1 MLCLVAYWFSFTESN
16 LLSEKIIEQFRN
28 DGVVVIRNV
37 LSGKAL
43 QEAIDGARAVDSSI
57 SINPYYEKISFS
69 CSLKNNA
76 LKSVALHSDVPK
88 IVGELLSSGV
98 EAIDI
103 RLLKDAVL
111 AFRPDQKVEIHM
123 IKLCDKLI

>member
-1 MLCLVAYWFSFTESN
+1 MLCLVAYWFSFTESS

>member
-111 AFRPDQKVEIHM
+111 ALSLIH
-123 IKLCDKLI
+123 I